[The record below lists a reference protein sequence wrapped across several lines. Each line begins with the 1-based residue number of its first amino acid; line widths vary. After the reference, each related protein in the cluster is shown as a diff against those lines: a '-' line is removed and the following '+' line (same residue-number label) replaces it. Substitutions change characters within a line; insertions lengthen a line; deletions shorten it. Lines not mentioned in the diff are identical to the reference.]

1 MAISAKKLIPNIPA
15 FKSRN
20 YRLFFAGQGLSLIGS
35 WMTQVATIWL
45 VYKLSTSPWLLGI
58 VGFSSQIPSV
68 IFLPIAGV
76 FVERWNRHRVIIAT
90 QVLAMIQSLAL
101 AVLTLFGAIDIWHL
115 ILLSLFQGTINAFD
129 APARQAFVPEIV
141 EKREDLAN
149 AIALNSAM
157 FNGARLIGPA
167 IAGIVLATVGAGY
180 CFLIDGLS
188 YIAVIGALLAM
199 KLKPHVVGLNAKGN
213 SLQRLKEGFVYTFTF
228 PPIRAII
235 LLLALVSF
243 MGMQYTVLV
252 PIFATKIL
260 NGGADALGFLMAAS
274 GVGALLG
281 AVYLSM
287 RKSVVGLGKIIA
299 YSPAIMGIG
308 LVAFGLSRVLW
319 FSLIMMFLVGLGF
332 ILQFASSNTLLQTIV
347 EDDKRARVLSIYTLA
362 FFGVIPF
369 GNLFAGGLAN
379 YIGAPNTVIIS
390 GIFCILG
397 SLYFA
402 RQLPSLKPLVHPIYA
417 KMGILPQAKN

>member
-1 MAISAKKLIPNIPA
+1 MAFSAKKLIPNIPA

-68 IFLPIAGV
+68 VFLPIAGV

-101 AVLTLFGAIDIWHL
+101 AVLTLMGTIDIWHL

-141 EKREDLAN
+141 EKRDDLAN

-188 YIAVIGALLAM
+188 YIAVICALLAM
-199 KLKPHVVGLNAKGN
+199 KLKPHVVALNIKGN
-213 SLQRLKEGFVYTFTF
+213 SLQRLKEGFVYTFSF

-235 LLLALVSF
+235 LLLSIVSF

-252 PIFATKIL
+252 PIFATKVL

-274 GVGALLG
+274 GVGALVG

-369 GNLFAGGLAN
+369 GNLFAGGLGN

-402 RQLPSLKPLVHPIYA
+402 RQLPRLKPFVHPIYA
-417 KMGILPQAKN
+417 RMGILPQAKN

>member
-1 MAISAKKLIPNIPA
+1 MTIIAKKLIPNLPA

-20 YRLFFAGQGLSLIGS
+20 YRLFFSGQGLSLIGS
-35 WMTQVATIWL
+35 WMTQVASIWL
-45 VYKLSTSPWLLGI
+45 VYQLSTSPWLLGI
-58 VGFSSQIPSV
+58 VGFASQVPSV
-68 IFLPIAGV
+68 VFLPIAGV
-76 FVERWNRHRVIIAT
+76 FVEKWNRHRVIIAT
-90 QVLAMIQSLAL
+90 QILSMIQSLTLAL
-101 AVLTLFGAIDIWHL
+101 LTLTGVINIWQL
-115 ILLSLFQGTINAFD
+115 ILLSLFQGTVNAFD
-129 APARQAFVPEIV
+129 APARQAFVSEIV

-167 IAGIVLATVGAGY
+167 IAGIILATIGAGY

-188 YIAVIGALLAM
+188 YIAVILALLAM
-199 KLKPHVVGLNAKGN
+199 KLKPHTVALNIKGN
-213 SLQRLKEGFVYTFTF
+213 SLQRLKEGFVYAFSF

-243 MGMQYTVLV
+243 MGMQYTILA

-260 NGGADALGFLMAAS
+260 NGGPDALGFLMAAS
-274 GVGALLG
+274 GIGALVG

-287 RKSVVGLGKIIA
+287 RKSVIGLGKIIA
-299 YSPAIMGIG
+299 YSPTIMGIG

-319 FSLIMMFLVGLGF
+319 FSLLMMFVIGLGF

-397 SLYFA
+397 SLIFA
-402 RQLPSLKPLVHPIYA
+402 RQLPQLQTFVHPIYVR
-417 KMGILPQAKN
+417 MGIIPQPKN

>member
-1 MAISAKKLIPNIPA
+1 MAIIAKKLIPNIPA

-20 YRLFFAGQGLSLIGS
+20 YRLFFTGQGLSLIGS
-35 WMTQVATIWL
+35 WMTQVASIWL
-45 VYKLSTSPWLLGI
+45 VYQLSTSPWLLGI
-58 VGFSSQIPSV
+58 VGFASQVPSV
-68 IFLPIAGV
+68 VFLPIAGV
-76 FVERWNRHRVIIAT
+76 FVEKWNRHRVIIAT
-90 QVLAMIQSLAL
+90 QVLSMIQSLAL
-101 AVLTLFGAIDIWHL
+101 AILTLTGVIDIWHL
-115 ILLSLFQGTINAFD
+115 ILLSLFQGTVNAFD
-129 APARQAFVPEIV
+129 APARQAFVAEIV
-141 EKREDLAN
+141 EKRDDMAN

-188 YIAVIGALLAM
+188 YIAVICALLAM
-199 KLKPHVVGLNAKGN
+199 KLKPHVVALNIKGN
-213 SLQRLKEGFVYTFTF
+213 SLQRLKEGFVYAFSF

-252 PIFATKIL
+252 PIFATKVL

-274 GVGALLG
+274 GVGALVG

-299 YSPAIMGIG
+299 YSPAIMGTG
-308 LVAFGLSRVLW
+308 LVAFGLSPVLW
-319 FSLIMMFLVGLGF
+319 FSLIMMFVVGLGF

-379 YIGAPNTVIIS
+379 YIGAPNTVII
-390 GIFCILG
+390 GGTFCILG
-397 SLYFA
+397 SLIFA
-402 RQLPSLKPLVHPIYA
+402 RLLPQLKPFVHPIYA
-417 KMGILPQAKN
+417 KMGIIPSANK

>member
-1 MAISAKKLIPNIPA
+1 MAISAKKFIPNLPA

-35 WMTQVATIWL
+35 WMTQVAAIWL

-58 VGFSSQIPSV
+58 VGFASQVPSV
-68 IFLPIAGV
+68 VFLPIAGV
-76 FVERWNRHRVIIAT
+76 FVERWDRHRVIIAT
-90 QVLAMIQSLAL
+90 QILSMIQSLAL
-101 AVLTLFGAIDIWHL
+101 AILTFTGVINISQL
-115 ILLSLFQGTINAFD
+115 ILLSLFQGTVNAFD
-129 APARQAFVPEIV
+129 APARQAFVAEIV
-141 EKREDLAN
+141 EKRDDLAN

-167 IAGIVLATVGAGY
+167 VAGIIVATLGSAY

-188 YIAVIGALLAM
+188 YIAVISALLAM
-199 KLKPHVVGLNAKGN
+199 NLKPHTVTSNLKGN
-213 SLQRLKEGFVYTFTF
+213 YLQRLKEGFVYAFSF

-243 MGMQYTVLV
+243 MGMQYTVLA
-252 PIFATKIL
+252 PIFATQVL
-260 NGGADALGFLMAAS
+260 QGGPDALGFLMAAS
-274 GVGALLG
+274 GVGALVG
-281 AVYLSM
+281 AVYLST
-287 RKSVVGLGKIIA
+287 RKTVVGLGKIIA
-299 YSPAIMGIG
+299 YSPTIMGSG

-319 FSLIMMFLVGLGF
+319 FSLLMMFVIGLGF
-332 ILQFASSNTLLQTIV
+332 ILQFASSNTLLQTLV
-347 EDDKRARVLSIYTLA
+347 EDDKRARVLSIYTLS

-397 SLYFA
+397 SLIFV
-402 RQLPSLKPLVHPIYA
+402 RQLPHLKPFVHPIYV
-417 KMGILPQAKN
+417 KMGLLPQTKN

>member
-1 MAISAKKLIPNIPA
+1 MAISAKKLIPSIPA
-15 FKSRN
+15 FRSRN

-35 WMTQVATIWL
+35 WMTQVASIWL

-58 VGFSSQIPSV
+58 VGFASQIPSV
-68 IFLPIAGV
+68 VFLPIAGV

-90 QVLAMIQSLAL
+90 QILSMIQSLAL
-101 AVLTLFGAIDIWHL
+101 AILTLTGVIDIWHL

-141 EKREDLAN
+141 ERREDLAN

-188 YIAVIGALLAM
+188 YIAVICALLAM
-199 KLKPHVVGLNAKGN
+199 KLKPHVLALNTKGN
-213 SLQRLKEGFVYTFTF
+213 SLQRLKEGFVYTFSF

-274 GVGALLG
+274 GVGALIG

-299 YSPAIMGIG
+299 YAPAIMGTG

-319 FSLIMMFLVGLGF
+319 FSLLMMFVIGLGF

-379 YIGAPNTVIIS
+379 YIGAPNTIII
-390 GIFCILG
+390 GGTFCILG
-397 SLYFA
+397 SLIFA
-402 RQLPSLKPLVHPIYA
+402 QQLPRLKPFIHPIYA
-417 KMGILPQAKN
+417 RMGIITENKN

>member
-1 MAISAKKLIPNIPA
+1 MAIIAKKLIPNLPA

-20 YRLFFAGQGLSLIGS
+20 YRLFFTGQGLSLIGS
-35 WMTQVATIWL
+35 WMTQVAAIWL

-58 VGFSSQIPSV
+58 VGFASQVPSV

-76 FVERWNRHRVIIAT
+76 FVEKWNRHRVIIAT
-90 QVLAMIQSLAL
+90 QILSMIQSLTL
-101 AVLTLFGAIDIWHL
+101 AILTLTGVINIWQI
-115 ILLSLFQGTINAFD
+115 ILLSLFQGTVNAFD
-129 APARQAFVPEIV
+129 APARQAFVSEIV
-141 EKREDLAN
+141 EKRDDLAN

-188 YIAVIGALLAM
+188 YIAVISALLSM
-199 KLKPHVVGLNAKGN
+199 KLKPHIAPLNIKGN
-213 SLQRLKEGFVYTFTF
+213 SLQRLKEGFVYTFSF

-243 MGMQYTVLV
+243 MGMQYTILA

-260 NGGADALGFLMAAS
+260 NGGPDALGFLMAAS
-274 GVGALLG
+274 GVGALVG
-281 AVYLSM
+281 AVYLSL

-308 LVAFGLSRVLW
+308 LVAFGLSRGLW
-319 FSLIMMFLVGLGF
+319 FSLLMMFVIGLGF

-379 YIGAPNTVIIS
+379 YIGAPITVII
-390 GIFCILG
+390 GGTFCILG
-397 SLYFA
+397 SLIFA
-402 RQLPSLKPLVHPIYA
+402 RQLPRLKPFVHPIYA
-417 KMGILPQAKN
+417 KMGIIPQAKN

>member
-1 MAISAKKLIPNIPA
+1 MAFTVKKLIPNIPA

-101 AVLTLFGAIDIWHL
+101 AVLTLMGTIDIWHL

-141 EKREDLAN
+141 EKRDDMAN

-188 YIAVIGALLAM
+188 YIAVICALLAM
-199 KLKPHVVGLNAKGN
+199 KLKPHVVALNIKGN
-213 SLQRLKEGFVYTFTF
+213 SLQRLKEGFVYTFSF

-235 LLLALVSF
+235 LLLSIVSF

-252 PIFATKIL
+252 PIFATKVL

-274 GVGALLG
+274 GVGALVG

-390 GIFCILG
+390 GVFCILG

-402 RQLPSLKPLVHPIYA
+402 RQLPRLKPLVHPIYVR
-417 KMGILPQAKN
+417 MGILPQVKN